1 MSAVVEGLS
10 HILSVL
16 NKAAHSICGSPRAT
30 GLDSVCNCKD
40 LLINSVQLKCT
51 IDRVSKITVPK
62 RASLFPEAK
71 RRGVDLLERNWNLAY
86 SRKCILQ
93 LLYNTDTKFLNI

>member
-1 MSAVVEGLS
+1 MSAVVEGIS

-62 RASLFPEAK
+62 RASLFPRGEAEGS
-71 RRGVDLLERNWNLAY
+71 RLAREELESCLLSQIYTFNCFIIPIQ
-86 SRKCILQ
+86 S
-93 LLYNTDTKFLNI
+93 F